1 MGLGADRGRRIR
13 SGQDSCG
20 DTGVWLH
27 AATHSGPEELWSETS
42 QVKSDCRTVP
52 SGQDSM
58 KQRWGVKERFVEV
71 KARVLTGGRT
81 LRERLEIIRS
91 GLRFLLVTAA
101 HAIVV
106 ALENIHESFLGT
118 LFFFSS
124 SRFW

>member
-1 MGLGADRGRRIR
+1 
-13 SGQDSCG
+13 
-20 DTGVWLH
+20 
-27 AATHSGPEELWSETS
+27 
-42 QVKSDCRTVP
+42 
-52 SGQDSM
+52 M